1 MTPWMTEQDCA
12 MKDFEYTFQFQKT
25 EEHFDQLWQMKSSAR
40 ESLKDWLLASSVTP
54 KIAETCANACS
65 ELIENCIKY
74 AQNYTRAGVLI
85 HVNQPDAAE
94 KADIII
100 ETFNRSDPSHHAC
113 LSESIA
119 AINQTGDL
127 KMLFVQKLLNPSYGQ
142 SHLGLVKLML
152 ETKGRM
158 EFLPAENHIAHVRLR
173 MEANNPAQEIIS

>member
-1 MTPWMTEQDCA
+1 
-12 MKDFEYTFQFQKT
+12 
-25 EEHFDQLWQMKSSAR
+25 MKSSAR

-94 KADIII
+94 KADIIV
-100 ETFNRSDPSHHAC
+100 ETFNRSDPSHREC
-113 LSESIA
+113 LSEAIA